1 MLNFSL
7 NFRYELWLSFNKRR
21 MMVVVHVFVA
31 FFGETVHIELSN
43 KGMKVSMFEV
53 DRKNYFG
60 KF

>member
-1 MLNFSL
+1 
-7 NFRYELWLSFNKRR
+7 